1 MTGAR
6 AGHSAGAAWVWAL
19 AVAGGAV
26 GLDQLTKAAIVSTY
40 EVGETQN
47 VFFGIDLTFVKN
59 QGIAFGAL
67 GDGGPLILILVA
79 AAMALL
85 LGYFATHARERLLW
99 LPVGA
104 ILGGAIGNVIDRV
117 RLGYVVD
124 FIDPIAWPAFNLAD
138 AFIVLGVLGFVI
150 LLGSGRE
157 PAAAS

>member
-1 MTGAR
+1 MTTAR
-6 AGHSAGAAWVWAL
+6 GGHSAAAAWLRAL
-19 AVAGGAV
+19 AVAVAAI
-26 GLDQLTKAAIVSTY
+26 GLDQLSKAAIVSAY

-67 GDGGPLILILVA
+67 SDGGPLILILVA
-79 AAMALL
+79 VAMVLL
-85 LGYFATHARERLLW
+85 LAYFATHARVRLLW

-104 ILGGAIGNVIDRV
+104 ILGGAVGNVIDRV

-138 AFIVLGVLGFVI
+138 AFIVLGVIGFVI

-157 PAAAS
+157 PAGAA

>member
-6 AGHSAGAAWVWAL
+6 AGRSAGAAWLWAL
-19 AVAGGAV
+19 GVAAVAV
-26 GLDQLTKAAIVSTY
+26 GLDQLSKAAIVSAY
-40 EVGETQN
+40 EVGEAEN

-59 QGIAFGAL
+59 QGIAFGAF

-79 AAMALL
+79 AAMVLL
-85 LGYFATHARERLLW
+85 LVYFGTHARDRLLW

-104 ILGGAIGNVIDRV
+104 ILGGAVGNLIDRI

-138 AFIVLGVLGFVI
+138 AFIVLGVIAFVI
-150 LLGSGRE
+150 LLGWGRD
-157 PAAAS
+157 PATGA